1 MAKTKVEVKMV
12 GQNGNAFAIMG
23 RWQAAA
29 RKGGWTPAEIKEVI
43 DNATS
48 GDYNYLLATIMEW
61 VKFLED
67 EETECCDGCGAEALE
82 MRIKAHEA
90 HASVLDLKETFESE
104 RRQWRGL
111 TTRLL
116 DALEDM
122 VSLHEEEP
130 DRPAVAYATG
140 LLKENGR

>member
-1 MAKTKVEVKMV
+1 MAKTKVKVQMV

-67 EETECCDGCGAEALE
+67 EETECCDGCGAEA
-82 MRIKAHEA
+82 AP
-90 HASVLDLKETFESE
+90 
-104 RRQWRGL
+104 
-111 TTRLL
+111 
-116 DALEDM
+116 EDM
-122 VSLHEEEP
+122 CKECEHCLDNCCTCWSGDEEE
-130 DRPAVAYATG
+130 
-140 LLKENGR
+140 E